1 MAILELKGVSKYFG
15 GLQAVSN
22 VDLSLSQGEILGLI
36 GPNGAGKTTLFNM
49 IGGVYRPNHG
59 QILFKG
65 EDITHLQPHQICR
78 RGLTRTFQLVKPF
91 VNLTVLDNVMVGTF
105 NRTDKRAEAE
115 ERTRDVLAF
124 VGLEDRRGQLARR
137 LTTADR
143 KRLELARA
151 LATEPELLLLDEV
164 MAGLNPTESA
174 AVVDLIRK
182 IRERGISIL
191 VIEHVM
197 RAIMTLSDRIVVL
210 HHGEKI
216 ADGPPAE
223 VSRDPKVIE
232 AYLGEEFLLA

>member
-124 VGLEDRRGQLARR
+124 VGLEDRRGQLARG

-164 MAGLNPTESA
+164 MAGLTPTGSA

-191 VIEHVM
+191 VIGHVM